1 MPEYGYSIF
10 LLLYSKI
17 IFIRIS
23 DTIVNGFIVYSDSR
37 ITDNHRAVATLSY
50 IGPSSLLSVVLTTQ
64 TQKGSM
70 NIYIR
75 NFDNSISEDGT
86 NVQIDVLLYSRF
98 GTRFPSINE
107 VRTSA
112 ELPNVTMIYY
122 NNQGQHEGHF
132 RMNLTYNTFIDIT
145 VTENELWFGR
155 TVNGVFMDTKVVASF
170 DNKI

>member
-1 MPEYGYSIF
+1 MGLEFSNLSVFFYSAQ
-10 LLLYSKI
+10 LYS
-17 IFIRIS
+17 
-23 DTIVNGFIVYSDSR
+23 D
-37 ITDNHRAVATLSY
+37 L
-50 IGPSSLLSVVLTTQ
+50 
-64 TQKGSM
+64 
-70 NIYIR
+70 
-75 NFDNSISEDGT
+75 
-86 NVQIDVLLYSRF
+86 